1 MSDNISDNGLSTV
14 VVIMLTFHS
23 GRNVLLMVDT
33 LHAYWLLL
41 LVNMETK
48 RKYVILTKNITPE
61 HWNISKPIPV
71 SYLYTL
77 N

>member
-1 MSDNISDNGLSTV
+1 MFQIIYPTMGCSDGVESWAGNAG
-14 VVIMLTFHS
+14 
-23 GRNVLLMVDT
+23 LMVDT

-71 SYLYTL
+71 SCIYTF